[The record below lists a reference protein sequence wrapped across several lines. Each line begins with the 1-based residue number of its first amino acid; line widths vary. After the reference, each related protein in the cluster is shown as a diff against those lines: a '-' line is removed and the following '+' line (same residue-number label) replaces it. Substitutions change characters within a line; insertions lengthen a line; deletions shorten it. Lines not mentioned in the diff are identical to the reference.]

1 MNFEALI
8 WREPWLA
15 PVILNLKSV
24 VKTREIQAAAVTPDG
39 RTLYYNPEFWKH
51 LTPEERLGVQLHE
64 IMHIVCLHAKRRE
77 NREHSKWN
85 IACDMAINYQICS
98 AGYVLL
104 HGALP
109 GEDDTAENIY
119 ERLQKASLR
128 ANGKEQNSPYD
139 SDCDYEYGD
148 GDSAMSGDL
157 LMQNTDGSGS
167 CCSDET
173 MAAIESS
180 GHLAAMGT
188 TPLSQSFRPAKPK
201 ADWRTA
207 LRSLVRSVAGDE
219 MDYLTYEFDEF
230 GICEDFLSAK
240 PRCKICVLVDE
251 SGSISDDLY
260 EQFLGELFRMSR
272 FAEIYVSGFAGGTE
286 LNAVPLSKYERTMT
300 GGTDVIPA
308 YEQVC
313 KEDFDCIVVLT
324 DGHLEFPEFEP
335 KHTIWAM
342 PESFGRRMEVI
353 I

>member
-1 MNFEALI
+1 
-8 WREPWLA
+8 
-15 PVILNLKSV
+15 
-24 VKTREIQAAAVTPDG
+24 
-39 RTLYYNPEFWKH
+39 
-51 LTPEERLGVQLHE
+51 
-64 IMHIVCLHAKRRE
+64 
-77 NREHSKWN
+77 
-85 IACDMAINYQICS
+85 
-98 AGYVLL
+98 
-104 HGALP
+104 
-109 GEDDTAENIY
+109 
-119 ERLQKASLR
+119 
-128 ANGKEQNSPYD
+128 
-139 SDCDYEYGD
+139 
-148 GDSAMSGDL
+148 
-157 LMQNTDGSGS
+157 
-167 CCSDET
+167 
-173 MAAIESS
+173 
-180 GHLAAMGT
+180 
-188 TPLSQSFRPAKPK
+188 
-201 ADWRTA
+201 
-207 LRSLVRSVAGDE
+207 